1 MAVSFEL
8 PVTFAF
14 SRTGTPPSSYAL
26 DGDKTADDNAT
37 CSGKPPVYLID
48 LYNKYGLSPK
58 SYVSYCNSTIATHI
72 SWLLYSKIGSN

>member
-8 PVTFAF
+8 PVPVAF
-14 SRTGTPPSSYAL
+14 SPTGTPPSSNAPDSDL
-26 DGDKTADDNAT
+26 TADGNAT

-58 SYVSYCNSTIATHI
+58 SYVSFCNSTIATHI
-72 SWLLYSKIGSN
+72 SWLLYSDR